1 MKYIIFDLD
10 GTILDTLQDLTNA
23 VNYGLKCFNLPTKDK
38 EFVRLAIGNG
48 TKVLIK
54 RCTPCDISDE
64 IRDQVFNNFKS
75 YYFKHFTDNT
85 KPYPGIYEMLL
96 KLKESKKVKLI
107 VLSNKDDDL
116 TKQLINKE
124 FPRVFDIVQGSYIDK
139 PRKPDPY
146 LINKIFNENNINKE
160 DCLYIGD
167 TNVDKET
174 ADNSGIKYLLVN
186 YGYRSK
192 EELEKMC
199 PKDTTISSID
209 ELYHTIVTYSHHL
222 KKWGL
227 LAR

>member
-10 GTILDTLQDLTNA
+10 GTILDTLKDLANA
-23 VNYGLKCFNLPTKDK
+23 VNYGLKSFNLPEKDLD
-38 EFVRLAIGNG
+38 FVRLAIGNG

-54 RCTPCDISDE
+54 RCTPCNLSE
-64 IRDQVFNNFKS
+64 EERSKVFDVFKN

-96 KLKESKKVKLI
+96 KLKELKNIRLV

-124 FPRVFDIVQGSYIDK
+124 FPRVFDIIQGSYIDK

-146 LINKIFNENNINKE
+146 LISKILNDNNIDKK
-160 DCLYIGD
+160 DCLYVGD

-174 ADNSGIKYLLVN
+174 ADNANLKYLLVN

-192 EELEKMC
+192 EELIKMC
-199 PKDTTISSID
+199 PNDTSID
-209 ELYHTIVTYSHHL
+209 TVNELYHNILMWVNS
-222 KKWGL
+222 
-227 LAR
+227 

>member
-23 VNYGLKCFNLPTKDK
+23 VNYGLKCFDLPEKDLD
-38 EFVRLAIGNG
+38 FVRLAVGNG

-54 RCTPCDISDE
+54 RCTPCDISE
-64 IRDQVFNNFKS
+64 EKRNKVFDNFKD

-96 KLKESKKVKLI
+96 KLKETPSVKLI

-146 LINKIFNENNINKE
+146 LISKIFNENKINKE

-174 ADNSGIKYLLVN
+174 ATNGGIPYRLVN
-186 YGYRSK
+186 YGYRTK

-199 PKDTTISSID
+199 PEDTTISTIE
-209 ELYHTIVTYSHHL
+209 ELYSYILQCVNL
-222 KKWGL
+222 
-227 LAR
+227 

>member
-1 MKYIIFDLD
+1 MKYIFFDLD
-10 GTILDTLQDLTNA
+10 GTILDTLKDLANA
-23 VNYGLKCFNLPTKDK
+23 VNYGLKSFNLPEKDLD
-38 EFVRLAIGNG
+38 FVRLAIGNG

-54 RCTPCDISDE
+54 RCTPCNLSE
-64 IRDQVFNNFKS
+64 EERSKVFDVFKN

-96 KLKESKKVKLI
+96 KLKELKNIRLV

-124 FPRVFDIVQGSYIDK
+124 FPRVFDIIQGSYIDK
-139 PRKPDPY
+139 PRKPDPF
-146 LINKIFNENNINKE
+146 LINKIINENNIDKK

-174 ADNSGIKYLLVN
+174 ADNANLEYLLVN

-192 EELEKMC
+192 EELIKMC
-199 PKDTTISSID
+199 PNDTSID
-209 ELYHTIVTYSHHL
+209 TVNELYHNILMWVNS
-222 KKWGL
+222 
-227 LAR
+227 

>member
-23 VNYGLKCFNLPTKDK
+23 VNHGLKSFDLPLKDLD
-38 EFVRLAIGNG
+38 FVRLAIGNG

-54 RCTPCDISDE
+54 RCTPCDISE
-64 IRDQVFNNFKS
+64 EQRSLVFDSFKA

-85 KPYPGIYEMLL
+85 RPYKGISEMLH
-96 KLKESKKVKLI
+96 KLKEKGDIKLV

-124 FPRVFDIVQGSYIDK
+124 FPRVFDIIQGSYIDK

-146 LINKIFNENNINKE
+146 LINKILNENNIDKK

-174 ADNSGIKYLLVN
+174 ADAAGLTYRLVN
-186 YGYRSK
+186 YGYRNK

-199 PKDTTISSID
+199 PNDTSISSVD
-209 ELYHTIVTYSHHL
+209 ELYHNIL
-222 KKWGL
+222 KWVNL
-227 LAR
+227 

>member
-10 GTILDTLQDLTNA
+10 GTILDTLKDLANA
-23 VNYGLKCFNLPTKDK
+23 VNYGLKSFNLPEKDLD
-38 EFVRLAIGNG
+38 FVRLAIGNG

-54 RCTPCDISDE
+54 RCTPCNLSE
-64 IRDQVFNNFKS
+64 EERSKVFDVFKN

-96 KLKESKKVKLI
+96 KLKELKNIRLV

-124 FPRVFDIVQGSYIDK
+124 FPRVFDIIQGSYIDK
-139 PRKPDPY
+139 PRKPDPF
-146 LINKIFNENNINKE
+146 LINKIINENNIDKK

-174 ADNSGIKYLLVN
+174 ADNANLKYLLVN
-186 YGYRSK
+186 YGYRNK
-192 EELEKMC
+192 EELIKMC
-199 PKDTTISSID
+199 PNDTSID
-209 ELYHTIVTYSHHL
+209 TVEELYHNILMWVNS
-222 KKWGL
+222 
-227 LAR
+227 

>member
-1 MKYIIFDLD
+1 MKYLIFDLD

-23 VNYGLKCFNLPTKDK
+23 VNYGLKCFNLPEKDLN
-38 EFVRLAIGNG
+38 FVRLAIGNG

-54 RCTPCDISDE
+54 RCAPCDISE
-64 IRDQVFNNFKS
+64 EVRDQVFDNFKS

-85 KPYPGIYEMLL
+85 KPYPGVLKMLL
-96 KLKESKKVKLI
+96 KLKEIPNLKLV

-116 TKQLINKE
+116 TKQLIQKE
-124 FPRVFDIVQGSYIDK
+124 FRGVFDIVQGSYIDK

-146 LINKIFNENNINKE
+146 LINKIFNENNIHKE

-174 ADNSGIKYLLVN
+174 ATNGGVTYRLVN
-186 YGYRSK
+186 YGYRNK

-199 PKDTTISSID
+199 PNDTTISTID
-209 ELYHTIVTYSHHL
+209 ELYHTIL
-222 KKWGL
+222 KWVNL
-227 LAR
+227 

>member
-23 VNYGLKCFNLPTKDK
+23 VNYGLKSFNLPLKDLG
-38 EFVRLAIGNG
+38 FVRLAIGNG

-54 RCTPCDISDE
+54 RCTPCDISNE
-64 IRDQVFNNFKS
+64 LRDKVFNEFKD

-96 KLKESKKVKLI
+96 KLKENKNIRLV

-124 FPRVFDIVQGSYIDK
+124 FPRVFDIIQGSYIDK

-146 LINKIFNENNINKE
+146 LINKIFNENNINKD

-174 ADNSGIKYLLVN
+174 AINGDVTYRLVN
-186 YGYRSK
+186 YGYRNK

-199 PKDTTISSID
+199 PDDTSISTVD
-209 ELYHTIVTYSHHL
+209 ELYHTIL
-222 KKWGL
+222 KWVNL
-227 LAR
+227 

>member
-23 VNYGLKCFNLPTKDK
+23 VNYGLKSFNLPMKDK

-54 RCTPCDISDE
+54 RCTPCE
-64 IRDQVFNNFKS
+64 INEEERNKVFLNFKD

-96 KLKESKKVKLI
+96 KLKENKDLRFV

-116 TKQLINKE
+116 TKQLVNKE
-124 FPRVFDIVQGSYIDK
+124 FPRVFDIIQGSYIDK

-146 LINKIFNENNINKE
+146 LINKIINEHNIDIK

-174 ADNSGIKYLLVN
+174 ATNADLNYRLVN
-186 YGYRSK
+186 YGYRNK

-199 PKDTTISSID
+199 PNDTSISTVE
-209 ELYHTIVTYSHHL
+209 ELYHNILMWVNS
-222 KKWGL
+222 
-227 LAR
+227 

>member
-23 VNYGLKCFNLPTKDK
+23 VNHGLKSFKLPQKDLD
-38 EFVRLAIGNG
+38 FVRLAIGNG

-54 RCTPCDISDE
+54 RCTPCDISE
-64 IRDQVFNNFKS
+64 EERSMVFNTFKD

-96 KLKESKKVKLI
+96 KLKETNNVKLA

-116 TKQLINKE
+116 TKQLIEKE
-124 FPRVFDIVQGSYIDK
+124 FPRVFDIIQGSYIDK

-146 LINKIFNENNINKE
+146 LINKIIKENNIEIK

-174 ADNSGIKYLLVN
+174 ANAGNLEYRLVN

-192 EELEKMC
+192 KELEKMC
-199 PKDTTISSID
+199 PDDTSISTVE
-209 ELYHTIVTYSHHL
+209 ELYHIIL
-222 KKWGL
+222 KWVNL
-227 LAR
+227 

>member
-10 GTILDTLQDLTNA
+10 GTILDTLKDLTEA
-23 VNYGLKCFNLPTKDK
+23 VNYGLKSFNLPEKDL

-54 RCTPCDISDE
+54 RCTPCDISDDK
-64 IRDQVFNNFKS
+64 RSKVFDVFKD

-85 KPYPGIYEMLL
+85 KPYPGIHEMLL
-96 KLKESKKVKLI
+96 KLKELKDIKLV

-124 FPRVFDIVQGSYIDK
+124 FPRVFDIIQGSYFDK

-146 LINKIFNENNINKE
+146 LINKILNENNIDKK

-174 ADNSGIKYLLVN
+174 ADNANLKYLLVN
-186 YGYRSK
+186 YGYRNK
-192 EELEKMC
+192 EELIKMC
-199 PKDTTISSID
+199 PNDTSIDNVD
-209 ELYHTIVTYSHHL
+209 ELYHNILMWVNS
-222 KKWGL
+222 
-227 LAR
+227 

>member
-1 MKYIIFDLD
+1 MKYLIFDLD

-23 VNYGLKCFNLPTKDK
+23 VNYGLKCFNLPLKDK

-54 RCTPCDISDE
+54 RCTPCDISE
-64 IRDQVFNNFKS
+64 EVRDQVFDNFKS

-85 KPYPGIYEMLL
+85 KPYPGVLKMLL
-96 KLKESKKVKLI
+96 KLKEIPNLKLV

-116 TKQLINKE
+116 TKQLIQKE
-124 FPRVFDIVQGSYIDK
+124 FIGVFDIVQGSYIDK

-146 LINKIFNENNINKE
+146 LINKIFNNNSINKE

-174 ADNSGIKYLLVN
+174 ATNGGVTYRLVN
-186 YGYRSK
+186 YGYRNK

-199 PKDTTISSID
+199 PNDTTISTID
-209 ELYHTIVTYSHHL
+209 ELYHTIL
-222 KKWGL
+222 KWVNL
-227 LAR
+227 